1 MSHATR
7 SGSVASDEMRIAWLV
22 AGAIA
27 MSCSTSVTP
36 PRSGAPSAS
45 PVPQPTSTSAM
56 RSDSPAPAAR
66 GQVVADVALAGPAY
80 AVALDTLRQRVF
92 VRLADAVQIIDS
104 STLQQL
110 ASVSVPDGNQWT
122 GLAFDDAYGWLWA
135 PSFSGSV
142 SIIATAGPT
151 PMVVETIPVELNSG
165 PVAVDRRTH
174 LGYVVNIGREAL
186 HDDTLGMTSVVNPH
200 TRRVV
205 ARIPAEGF
213 PTSVTVNAPAGRVYV
228 SVRHQNPTASSF
240 VQVISADNL
249 REITTIGTSA
259 LASLVT
265 DERTNR
271 IYASTGTRPAPAGG
285 FITAIDGRTARAT
298 TFVAPGV
305 TPSVLGIDASRGHV
319 YLAAREGQL
328 VIATEGDDMELTYS
342 AGARYRI
349 ATDPMGIAVDETRH
363 RVYTVTYSQRLVV
376 LRDDWP

>member
-1 MSHATR
+1 MKA
-7 SGSVASDEMRIAWLV
+7 AWLV

-27 MSCSTSVTP
+27 MSCSSSVAP
-36 PRSGAPSAS
+36 PGSEAPSSS
-45 PVPQPTSTSAM
+45 PVPEPVSTSAS
-56 RSDSPAPAAR
+56 RSDSPVPAAR

-80 AVALDTLRQRVF
+80 AVALDTVRQRVF

-104 STLQQL
+104 GTLQQL
-110 ASVSVPDGNQWT
+110 ASFPVPDGNQWT
-122 GLAFDDAYGWLWA
+122 GLAFDDSYAYLWV

-151 PMVVETIPVELNSG
+151 PTVVATIPVGLNSG

-174 LGYVVNIGREAL
+174 LGYVVSIGREKL
-186 HDDTLGMTSVVNPH
+186 HDDILGATWVVNPN
-200 TRRVV
+200 TQRVV

-213 PTSVTVNAPAGRVYV
+213 PTSVTVNAAAGRAYV
-228 SVRHQNPTASSF
+228 SVRHQNPAASSF
-240 VQVISADNL
+240 VQVIGADDL

-259 LASLVT
+259 LARLVT

-271 IYASTGTRPAPAGG
+271 IYASTGRQPAPAGG
-285 FITAIDGRTARAT
+285 FITAIDGRTAQAM

-305 TPSVLGIDASRGHV
+305 TPAVLGIDASRGHL
-319 YLAAREGQL
+319 YLASREGQL
-328 VIATEGDDMELTYS
+328 VIANERDDMQLAHS
-342 AGARYRI
+342 VGARYSI
-349 ATDPMGIAVDETRH
+349 ATQPMGIAVDEMRH